1 MDPERIEF
9 TLFYISQHNL
19 TKSTYKLNKETNTTK
34 SIIIMPETT
43 PETRQPS
50 RIAANE
56 AATKIAATENSDMY
70 TTHKGGQAELTG
82 SKPYEPEASK

>member
-1 MDPERIEF
+1 
-9 TLFYISQHNL
+9 
-19 TKSTYKLNKETNTTK
+19 
-34 SIIIMPETT
+34 MPQQTST

-56 AATKIAATENSDMY
+56 AETKIASTKNSDLY

-82 SKPYEPEASK
+82 SKPYEPEGSN

>member
-1 MDPERIEF
+1 
-9 TLFYISQHNL
+9 
-19 TKSTYKLNKETNTTK
+19 
-34 SIIIMPETT
+34 MPETT

-56 AATKIAATENSDMY
+56 AETKIAATKNSDLY

-82 SKPYEPEASK
+82 SEPYVPKESK

>member
-1 MDPERIEF
+1 
-9 TLFYISQHNL
+9 
-19 TKSTYKLNKETNTTK
+19 
-34 SIIIMPETT
+34 MPETT